1 DLVDMR
7 NWRLRQNA
15 VSEIEDERAPGERF
29 QYCLDGAVQ
38 CSATSEQHQ
47 RVEISLHWQVW
58 LNGLPREG
66 GIDRPIEAN
75 GVYRHGFHITQQGR
89 ARTSGKSN
97 DFCVRD
103 VMADLGDNPLR
114 RLDAPLMELLCRQYT
129 GPGIENLDR
138 VDPRL
143 QLPNEVAGR
152 RLDQLFDQ
160 RAKSLGISIG
170 KAPRRLLLRCA
181 NACDHVACHR
191 PRRAA
196 KPKQ

>member
-1 DLVDMR
+1 MR

-58 LNGLPREG
+58 LNVLPREG
-66 GIDRPIEAN
+66 GIDPPIGAN
-75 GVYRHGFHITQQGR
+75 GVYPPPLPIPPPSRP
-89 ARTSGKSN
+89 RTPAQSN
-97 DFCVRD
+97 DLCVRD
-103 VMADLGDNPLR
+103 VMADLGDNPLG

-138 VDPRL
+138 VDPRF

-160 RAKSLGISIG
+160 PAKSLGISIG
-170 KAPRRLLLRCA
+170 KAPRRLLL
-181 NACDHVACHR
+181 
-191 PRRAA
+191 
-196 KPKQ
+196 